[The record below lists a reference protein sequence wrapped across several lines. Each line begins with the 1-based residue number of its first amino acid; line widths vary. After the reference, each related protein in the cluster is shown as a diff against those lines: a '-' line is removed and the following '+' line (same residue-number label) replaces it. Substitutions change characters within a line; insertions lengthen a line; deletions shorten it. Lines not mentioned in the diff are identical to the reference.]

1 MPDPRA
7 LNAPAT
13 ERNREAIA
21 TILERWLP
29 APPEHARV
37 LEVSSGTGQH
47 ACYFAGRFPNVR
59 WQPTERDTS
68 MFGSIRAWI
77 EDAGVANVAAPLE
90 LDVEARPWPV
100 QNADVIVNI
109 NMIHIAPW
117 SACLAL
123 LDGASSV
130 LSAGGTLFMYGPY
143 KIGGAHTAPSNEA
156 FDRNFLRAQD
166 PEWGVRDLDE
176 VIAEARTRGLEH
188 ESTVEMPANNLSVIY
203 RRR

>member
-21 TILERWLP
+21 SALERWLP
-29 APPEHARV
+29 APPEEARV

-47 ACYFAGRFPNVR
+47 ACYFARRSPHVR

-68 MFGSIRAWI
+68 MFGSIRAWTV
-77 EDAGVANVAAPLE
+77 DAGVDNVAPPLE

-100 QNADVIVNI
+100 QSADIIVNI

-130 LSAGGTLFMYGPY
+130 LEPVGRLFMYGPY
-143 KIGGAHTAPSNEA
+143 KIGGSHTAPSNEA
-156 FDRNFLRAQD
+156 FDRDFLRAQD

-188 ESTVEMPANNLSVIY
+188 QATVEMPANNLSVIY
-203 RRR
+203 QRR